1 MAAMSEPGSSETGP
15 TVHLGVPVVRP
26 AEPRDVP
33 RIAATLTVSLA
44 ESRWVRWALPVDGRT
59 QRLTRLAELDA
70 HRAVATGTAWVSEDV
85 EAVASWEAPEG
96 AAAPL
101 PRDVR
106 TALEREVP
114 RLHADRADAVA
125 RTDAALAAAL
135 PDGPHWRLRA
145 LATRP
150 RSRRRGLGG
159 AVLAPVLDRCDADGV
174 PAALVAP
181 AWAVV
186 RWARALGFEVTA
198 ATRSAD
204 GQLPLWVAVRPPG
217 VPMPEL

>member
-1 MAAMSEPGSSETGP
+1 MSEPGP
-15 TVHLGVPVVRP
+15 TVHIGVPVIRT

-33 RIAATLTVSLA
+33 RIAATLTVALA

-70 HRAVATGTAWVSEDV
+70 HRGVTTGTTWVSEDV
-85 EAVASWEAPEG
+85 DAVASWEAPED
-96 AAAPL
+96 AAP
-101 PRDVR
+101 PVPADVR
-106 TALEREVP
+106 SALDREVP

-125 RTDAALAAAL
+125 RTEAALAAVL

-159 AVLAPVLDRCDADGV
+159 AVLAPALRRCDTDGV

-186 RWARALGFEVTA
+186 RFARGLGCEVVQ
-198 ATRSAD
+198 ATRSVD
-204 GQLPLWVAVRPPG
+204 GQLPLWVVVRPPG

>member
-1 MAAMSEPGSSETGP
+1 MSEPGP
-15 TVHLGVPVVRP
+15 TVHVGVPVVRA

-33 RIAATLTVSLA
+33 RIAATLTVALA
-44 ESRWVRWALPVDGRT
+44 ESRWVRWALPLDGRT

-70 HRAVATGTAWVSEDV
+70 GHRGVATGTTWVSEDV
-85 EAVASWEAPEG
+85 DAVASWEAPAG
-96 AAAPL
+96 AATTVPA
-101 PRDVR
+101 DVR
-106 TALEREVP
+106 AALEREVP
-114 RLHADRADAVA
+114 RLHADRAEAVA
-125 RTDAALAAAL
+125 RTEAELAAAL
-135 PDGPHWRLRA
+135 PEGPHWRLRA

-159 AVLAPVLDRCDADGV
+159 AVLAPVLARCDADGV

-186 RWARALGFEVTA
+186 RFARGLGFEVTT

>member
-1 MAAMSEPGSSETGP
+1 MSEPGP
-15 TVHLGVPVVRP
+15 TVHVGVPLVRP

-33 RIAATLTVSLA
+33 RIAATLTVAFA
-44 ESRWVRWALPVDGRT
+44 ESRWVRWALPLDGRT
-59 QRLTRLAELDA
+59 QRLTRLAELEG
-70 HRAVATGTAWVSEDV
+70 HRGVATGTTWVSEDV
-85 EAVASWEAPEG
+85 DALASWAAPDG
-96 AAAPL
+96 AATPVPA
-101 PRDVR
+101 DVR
-106 TALEREVP
+106 VALEREVP

-125 RTDAALAAAL
+125 RTEAEVAGVLATAL
-135 PDGPHWRLRA
+135 PGGPHWRLRA

-159 AVLAPVLDRCDADGV
+159 AVLAPVLRRCDTDGV

-186 RWARALGFEVTA
+186 RFARGLGFEVVQ

-204 GQLPLWVAVRPPG
+204 GQLPLWVVVRPPG

>member
-1 MAAMSEPGSSETGP
+1 MTEPGP
-15 TVHLGVPVVRP
+15 TVHVGVPVIRP

-70 HRAVATGTAWVSEDV
+70 HRGVTTGTTWVSEDV
-85 EAVASWEAPEG
+85 DAVASWEAPEG
-96 AAAPL
+96 AATPVPA
-101 PRDVR
+101 DVR
-106 TALEREVP
+106 SALDREVP

-125 RTDAALAAAL
+125 RTDAELAAVL
-135 PDGPHWRLRA
+135 PAVPYWRLRA

-159 AVLAPVLDRCDADGV
+159 AVLAPVLDRCDRDGV

-181 AWAVV
+181 SWAVV
-186 RWARALGFEVTA
+186 RFARGLGFEVVS

-204 GQLPLWVAVRPPG
+204 GRLPLWVAVRQPG

>member
-1 MAAMSEPGSSETGP
+1 MSESGP
-15 TVHLGVPVVRP
+15 TVHLGVPLIRP
-26 AEPRDVP
+26 AEPRDVA

-44 ESRWVRWALPVDGRT
+44 ESRWVRWALPLDGRT

-70 HRAVATGTAWVSEDV
+70 HRGVTTGTTWVSEDV
-85 EAVASWEAPEG
+85 DAVASWEAPDG

-101 PRDVR
+101 PPDVR
-106 TALEREVP
+106 AALEREVP
-114 RLHADRADAVA
+114 RLHADRAADVA
-125 RTDAALAAAL
+125 ATDAARAAAL
-135 PDGPHWRLRA
+135 PAGPHWRLRA

-159 AVLAPVLDRCDADGV
+159 AVLAPVLARCDADGV

-186 RWARALGFEVTA
+186 RFARGLGFEVA
-198 ATRSAD
+198 LATRSAD
-204 GQLPLWVAVRPPG
+204 GTLPLWVAVRPPR

>member
-1 MAAMSEPGSSETGP
+1 MSEPGP
-15 TVHLGVPVVRP
+15 TVHVGVPVIRP

-33 RIAATLTVSLA
+33 RIAATVTVSLA
-44 ESRWVRWALPVDGRT
+44 ESRWVRWALPLDGRT

-70 HRAVATGTAWVSEDV
+70 HRGVTTGTTWVSEDV
-85 EAVASWEAPEG
+85 DAVASWQAPDG
-96 AAAPL
+96 AADPL
-101 PRDVR
+101 PADVAA
-106 TALEREVP
+106 ALGREVP

-125 RTDAALAAAL
+125 RTDEVLAAAL
-135 PDGPHWRLRA
+135 PREPHWRLRV
-145 LATRP
+145 LVTRP
-150 RSRRRGLGG
+150 RARRRGLGG
-159 AVLAPVLDRCDADGV
+159 AVLAPVLDRCDRDGV

-186 RWARALGFEVTA
+186 RFARGLGFEVVE

-217 VPMPEL
+217 VPMPEF

>member
-1 MAAMSEPGSSETGP
+1 MSEQGP

-33 RIAATLTVSLA
+33 RIAVTLTVALA

-70 HRAVATGTAWVSEDV
+70 HRGIATGTTWVSEDV
-85 EAVASWEAPEG
+85 DAVASWQAPDG

-101 PRDVR
+101 PGDVAA
-106 TALEREVP
+106 ALEREVP
-114 RLHADRADAVA
+114 RLHADRADDVA
-125 RTDAALAAAL
+125 ATEAALAAAL
-135 PDGPHWRLRA
+135 PAGPHWRLRA

-159 AVLAPVLDRCDADGV
+159 AVLAPVLDRCDRDGV

-186 RWARALGFEVTA
+186 RFARALGFEVVQ
-198 ATRSAD
+198 ATRSTD
-204 GQLPLWVAVRPPG
+204 DRLPLWVAVRPPR

>member
-1 MAAMSEPGSSETGP
+1 MSEPGP
-15 TVHLGVPVVRP
+15 TVHVGVPVIRP

-33 RIAATLTVSLA
+33 RIAATLTVALA

-70 HRAVATGTAWVSEDV
+70 HRGVTTGTAWVSEDV
-85 EAVASWEAPEG
+85 DAVASWEAPAG
-96 AAAPL
+96 AASPV
-101 PRDVR
+101 PGDVSA
-106 TALEREVP
+106 ALTREVP
-114 RLHADRADAVA
+114 RLHADRAGTVTA
-125 RTDAALAAAL
+125 TDAELTAAL
-135 PDGPHWRLRA
+135 PAGPHWRLRA

-159 AVLAPVLDRCDADGV
+159 AVLAPVLDRCDRDGV

-181 AWAVV
+181 TWAVV
-186 RWARALGFEVTA
+186 RFARGLGFEVVQ

-204 GQLPLWVAVRPPG
+204 GQLPLWVTVRPPG

>member
-1 MAAMSEPGSSETGP
+1 MSEQGP
-15 TVHLGVPVVRP
+15 TVHIGVPLVRP

-44 ESRWVRWALPVDGRT
+44 ESRWVRWALPLDGRT

-70 HRAVATGTAWVSEDV
+70 HRGVATGTAWVSEDV
-85 EAVASWEAPEG
+85 DAVATWSAPDG
-96 AAAPL
+96 AASPEPA
-101 PRDVR
+101 DVAA
-106 TALEREVP
+106 ALAREVP
-114 RLHADRADAVA
+114 RLHADRAADVA
-125 RTDAALAAAL
+125 RTDAVIAAAL
-135 PDGPHWRLRA
+135 PAGPHWRLQA

-159 AVLAPVLDRCDADGV
+159 AVLAPALARCDRDGV

-186 RWARALGFEVTA
+186 RWARGLGFEVTT

-204 GQLPLWVAVRPPG
+204 GRLPLWVTVRPPG

>member
-1 MAAMSEPGSSETGP
+1 MSEPGP
-15 TVHLGVPVVRP
+15 TVHVGVPLVRP

-33 RIAATLTVSLA
+33 RIAATLTVSFA
-44 ESRWVRWALPVDGRT
+44 ESRWVRWALPLDGRT

-70 HRAVATGTAWVSEDV
+70 HRGVTTGTTWVSEDV
-85 EAVASWEAPEG
+85 DAVASWEAPQG
-96 AAAPL
+96 AASPEPA
-101 PRDVR
+101 DVR
-106 TALEREVP
+106 AALEREVP
-114 RLHADRADAVA
+114 RLHADRAGDVA
-125 RTDAALAAAL
+125 ATDAALAAAL
-135 PDGPHWRLRA
+135 PAGPHWRLRA

-159 AVLAPVLDRCDADGV
+159 AVLGPVLARCDRDGV

-186 RWARALGFEVTA
+186 RFARGLGFEVVL

-204 GQLPLWVAVRPPG
+204 ERLPLWVVVRPPG

>member
-1 MAAMSEPGSSETGP
+1 MSEPGP
-15 TVHLGVPVVRP
+15 TVHLGVPLVRP
-26 AEPRDVP
+26 AEPRDVA

-44 ESRWVRWALPVDGRT
+44 ESRWVRWALPLDGRT

-70 HRAVATGTAWVSEDV
+70 HRGVTTGTTWVSQDV
-85 EAVASWEAPEG
+85 DSVASWEAPDG
-96 AAAPL
+96 VATPVPA
-101 PRDVR
+101 DVR
-106 TALEREVP
+106 AALEREVP
-114 RLHADRADAVA
+114 RLHADRAGDVA
-125 RTDAALAAAL
+125 ATDAALAAAL
-135 PDGPHWRLRA
+135 PAGPHWRLRA

-159 AVLAPVLDRCDADGV
+159 AVLGPVLARCDRDGV

-186 RWARALGFEVTA
+186 RFARGLGFEVVL

-204 GQLPLWVAVRPPG
+204 ERLPLWVVVRPPG

>member
-1 MAAMSEPGSSETGP
+1 MSDPGP
-15 TVHLGVPVVRP
+15 TVHVGVPVVRP

-33 RIAATLTVSLA
+33 RIAATLTVAFA
-44 ESRWVRWALPVDGRT
+44 ESRWVRWALPDDGRT
-59 QRLTRLAELDA
+59 QRLTRLAELDG
-70 HRAVATGTAWVSEDV
+70 HRGVATGTTWVSEDV
-85 EAVASWEAPEG
+85 DAVASWDAPAG
-96 AAAPL
+96 AATPVPA
-101 PRDVR
+101 DVR
-106 TALEREVP
+106 AALEREVP

-125 RTDAALAAAL
+125 RTEAELAAAL
-135 PDGPHWRLRA
+135 PGGPHWRLRA

-159 AVLAPVLDRCDADGV
+159 AVLEPVLRRCDEDRV
-174 PAALVAP
+174 PAAFVAP

-186 RWARALGFEVTA
+186 RFARGLGFEVVQ

-204 GQLPLWVAVRPPG
+204 GRLPLWVVVRPPG

>member
-1 MAAMSEPGSSETGP
+1 MSEPGP
-15 TVHLGVPVVRP
+15 TVHVGVPLVRP

-33 RIAATLTVSLA
+33 RIAATLTVSFA
-44 ESRWVRWALPVDGRT
+44 ESRWVRWALPLDGRT

-70 HRAVATGTAWVSEDV
+70 HRGVTTGTTWVSEDV
-85 EAVASWEAPEG
+85 DAVASWEAPQG
-96 AAAPL
+96 AASPVPA
-101 PRDVR
+101 DVR
-106 TALEREVP
+106 AALEREVP
-114 RLHADRADAVA
+114 RLHADRAGDVA
-125 RTDAALAAAL
+125 ATDAALAAAL
-135 PDGPHWRLRA
+135 PAGPHWRLRA

-159 AVLAPVLDRCDADGV
+159 AVLGPVLARCDRDGV

-186 RWARALGFEVTA
+186 RFARGLGFEVVL

-204 GQLPLWVAVRPPG
+204 GRLPLWVVVRPPR

>member
-1 MAAMSEPGSSETGP
+1 MSEPGSDQPGP

-44 ESRWVRWALPVDGRT
+44 ESRWVRWALPLDGRT

-70 HRAVATGTAWVSEDV
+70 HRGVAAGTTWVSEDV
-85 EAVASWEAPEG
+85 DAVASWEAPEG
-96 AAAPL
+96 AATPL
-101 PRDVR
+101 PADVR
-106 TALEREVP
+106 AALAREVP
-114 RLHADRADAVA
+114 RLHADRAGAVA
-125 RTDAALAAAL
+125 RTEAELAAAM
-135 PDGPHWRLRA
+135 PAGPYWRLRA

-159 AVLAPVLDRCDADGV
+159 AVLEPALRRCDVDGV
-174 PAALVAP
+174 PAVLVAP
-181 AWAVV
+181 AWAGV
-186 RWARALGFEVTA
+186 RFARALGFEVAT

-204 GQLPLWVAVRPPG
+204 GQLPLWIAVRPPG

>member
-1 MAAMSEPGSSETGP
+1 MSETGP
-15 TVHLGVPVVRP
+15 TVHVGVPLVRP

-33 RIAATLTVSLA
+33 RIAATLTVALA

-70 HRAVATGTAWVSEDV
+70 HRGVTTGTAWVSEDV
-85 EAVASWEAPEG
+85 DAVASWEAPAG
-96 AAAPL
+96 AAPL
-101 PRDVR
+101 LAGDVR
-106 TALEREVP
+106 AALEREVP

-135 PDGPHWRLRA
+135 PGSPHWRLRA

-159 AVLAPVLDRCDADGV
+159 AVLAPVLARCDTDGV

-181 AWAVV
+181 VWAVV
-186 RWARALGFEVTA
+186 RFARGLGFEVVE

>member
-1 MAAMSEPGSSETGP
+1 MSEPGP
-15 TVHLGVPVVRP
+15 TVHIGVPLVRP

-33 RIAATLTVSLA
+33 RIAATLTVSFA
-44 ESRWVRWALPVDGRT
+44 ESRWVRWALPLDGRT

-70 HRAVATGTAWVSEDV
+70 HRGVTTGTTWVSEDV
-85 EAVASWEAPEG
+85 DAVASWAAPEG
-96 AAAPL
+96 AASPVPA
-101 PRDVR
+101 DVR
-106 TALEREVP
+106 VALEREVP
-114 RLHADRADAVA
+114 RLHADRAADVA
-125 RTDAALAAAL
+125 ATDAALAAAL
-135 PDGPHWRLRA
+135 PAGPHWRLRA

-159 AVLAPVLDRCDADGV
+159 AALAPVLARCDTDGV

-186 RWARALGFEVTA
+186 RFARGLGFEVVE

-204 GQLPLWVAVRPPG
+204 ERLPLWVLVRPPG